1 MGKFLYSYRF
11 IICLMLFAWAFQII
25 AQEPPLKPSVAPG
38 IPQITNLQPL
48 QPGFNSNFQQGIKPN
63 ALGMT
68 STNRFGLSMT
78 NRFRVQNKT
87 NEFQKFVYESVSEY
101 LPMYGQKLFTPRMGG
116 FSPVDNLPVTAD
128 YVVGPGDQLII
139 RAWGQVDINL
149 ELTVDRNGAINIP
162 QVGVL
167 QVAGLKANQI
177 EGFVK
182 TAIERLFKDFELN
195 VSFGRLRS
203 IKVLIV
209 GHVENPGNYTVS
221 SLSTAL
227 SALFEAGGP
236 SSVGS
241 MRKIEVRR
249 GNQSVS
255 ELDLYDLLIEGD
267 NSKDIRLLHG
277 DIIRVLPVGPLI
289 ALSGS
294 VQTPAIYELKD
305 KETIEQVIELSG
317 GLTATASKG
326 RVSLERIQDRTRR
339 EVISLELNEAGLQTL
354 VQNGDLISIE
364 PISPKFDQVV
374 SLRGHVDLPR
384 RYKWNDGMRL
394 NDLIPNTSYLIPRDY
409 WMRVNQLSEKKS
421 SLDGHRAMQNQA
433 KDPTELARVLL
444 NEINWQYATITRLN
458 PTTLRNELITF
469 NLAAAIRENDPEE
482 NYILRP
488 GDMVTI
494 YSQKDV
500 PVPKS
505 LKDSL
510 ITLRGEIANPGIH
523 RIKYGETLS
532 QLIQRVGGF
541 TSDAYPYASVFTRES
556 VRIDQQKRLE
566 EGIARMEKEL
576 AQSTVKLQAR
586 SLDEG
591 VKASIMGQMEAKARS
606 ISTLRSTSVTGRIT
620 LNLEQNI
627 SLPQFLPR
635 IELKDGDT
643 FFVPSKFNEVH
654 VMGEV
659 FNQQSTIWNEG
670 DLILDTL
677 AAAGGPTRHADMKQL
692 FLIRA
697 NGTVISYGQLGRQF
711 IKTPMHPGDT
721 LVVPEQ
727 IDFSNWKY
735 ELKEWAKIFSDF
747 AVGVAAIRVLGG
759 D

>member
-1 MGKFLYSYRF
+1 MGKFHSNSWGAAVLVF
-11 IICLMLFAWAFQII
+11 FALAHLLL
-25 AQEPPLKPSVAPG
+25 AQSPAVGVLG
-38 IPQITNLQPL
+38 RPQITNLQPI
-48 QPGFNSNFQQGIKPN
+48 QPELNPSFQPDLYPN
-63 ALGMT
+63 ASGMT

-87 NEFQKFVYESVSEY
+87 NEFQKFVHESVGEY

-116 FSPVDNLPVTAD
+116 FSPADNLPVTAD
-128 YVVGPGDQLII
+128 YVVGPGDELII

-167 QVAGLKANQI
+167 QVAGLKASQI
-177 EGFVK
+177 EGFIK

-249 GNQSVS
+249 GNQPVS

-277 DIIRVLPVGPLI
+277 DIIRVLPSGPLV

-294 VQTPAIYELKD
+294 VQTAAIYELKD
-305 KETIEQVIELSG
+305 KETVEDVIGLSG

-326 RVSLERIQDRTRR
+326 RATLERIQDRTRR
-339 EVISLELNEAGLQTL
+339 EMISLELNEAGLQTL

-364 PISPKFDQVV
+364 PISPQFDQVV

-384 RYKWNDGMRL
+384 RYKWNEGMRL
-394 NDLIPNTSYLIPRDY
+394 SDLIPNTSYLIPRDY
-409 WMRVNQLSEKKS
+409 WARVNLLAANKL
-421 SLDGHRAMQNQA
+421 SLDPNQV
-433 KDPTELARVLL
+433 KDPTELTRNLL

-458 PTTLRNELITF
+458 PVTLRNNLITF

-482 NYILRP
+482 NYILKP
-488 GDMVTI
+488 GDVVTI
-494 YSQKDV
+494 YSQNDVDV
-500 PVPKS
+500 PKV

-510 ITLRGEIANPGIH
+510 VVLRGEVTNPGVY
-523 RIKYGETLS
+523 RIKYGETLA
-532 QLIQRVGGF
+532 QLVQRVGGF
-541 TSDAYPYASVFTRES
+541 TPDAYPYASVFTRRS
-556 VRIDQQKRLE
+556 VREEQQKRLDD
-566 EGIARMEKEL
+566 GIARMQKEL
-576 AQSTVKLQAR
+576 AHSAAKLQAR
-586 SLDEG
+586 TLDATAQAG
-591 VKASIMGQMEAKARS
+591 IMAQMEAKTKS
-606 ISTLRSTSVTGRIT
+606 MTTMRSTAATGRIT
-620 LNLEQNI
+620 LNLNRDITLAQ
-627 SLPQFLPR
+627 SLPK
-635 IELKDGDT
+635 IELNDGDS
-643 FFVPSKFNEVH
+643 FYVPSKFNEVH

-659 FNQQSTIWNEG
+659 FNQQSTIWREG
-670 DLILDTL
+670 NTILDIL
-677 AAAGGPTRHADMKQL
+677 ATAGGPTRHADMKQL

-697 NGTVISYGQLGRQF
+697 DGTVVSYGQLGGKF
-711 IKTPMHPGDT
+711 IKTPMYPGDT
-721 LVVPEQ
+721 LVVPEEV
-727 IDFSNWKY
+727 DFTNWKY

-747 AVGVAAIRVLGG
+747 AVGAAAIRVLGR